1 VRGRRGL
8 SPLVATVL
16 LISATVLGGVLVYQY
31 FQTSVSHA
39 KGLQQD
45 LMVTA
50 DAVTLNAN
58 TTLVRV
64 TVVNQGS
71 NNIIINNIILL
82 DNNGNKITATLL
94 QPTSLNKTVSPGDKL
109 VIILKTSERPSAVYV
124 EYSEKGKSY
133 TTEPVE
139 IPQ

>member
-1 VRGRRGL
+1 VKRRGL

-31 FQTSVSHA
+31 FQNSVSHA

-50 DAVTLNAN
+50 DAATLNAN

-64 TVVNQGS
+64 TIVNQGD
-71 NNIIINNIILL
+71 NNVIVKSVTLL
-82 DNNGNKITATLL
+82 DSNGDTVTATLI
-94 QPTSLNKTVSPGDKL
+94 QPKSLGVTVAPGDRL
-109 VIILKTSERPSAVYV
+109 VVILKTSERPSAAYV
-124 EYSEKGKSY
+124 GYEVNGKDY
-133 TTEPVE
+133 TTEPVQ
-139 IPQ
+139 IPS